1 MDARA
6 PFSEAEAAAAVR
18 LMNRCSAPGPDGFGP
33 SFYKAAWSTVEVQ
46 VMDLLGAF
54 HRNEVDLERINRAYM
69 VLLPKKPGCVS
80 VDSFRPISLQNCS
93 LKIITKILTTRL
105 QREIASLIDL
115 DQTGFIRGR
124 SITENFVYAMELVQC
139 CHKRKTP
146 TLVLKLDF
154 AKAFDTVSWDGLATI
169 LSARG
174 FCDVWLSWMKK
185 IQSTSRNAVLVNGCS
200 GPWFTCR
207 RGLRQGDPLS
217 PYLFLL
223 VADVLQ
229 VLIKNSGMVR
239 HPILEDSACPILQY
253 ADDTLILARANIR
266 DIMALKHL
274 LDSFS
279 AASGLQINYSKST
292 AVPMHVNPQDLAPM
306 LQVLGCKQEGFPQT
320 YLGLPLSSTKLRL
333 TAFSPQI
340 AKTDKYLGGWQ
351 AALLNP
357 TGRAVLVNSVLDSQL
372 VYAMCAVPLPP
383 GILSRAD
390 SRRRSFLWTGEDR
403 CSGSSCLVAWENVCK
418 PKQAGG
424 LGIKDLHIQNTCLLV
439 KLIHRLHSSALSSW
453 AAWVRSN
460 VKLATME
467 GEIRGCH
474 WDTLRA
480 LLPIYQATSS
490 SQVGDGCSTD
500 FWHDAWSG
508 PDDLSTAFPA
518 LYSHC
523 IRQKVCVMEVVL
535 QGLHLVPRLT
545 PQAQE
550 ELEAV
555 LTIVNNTSL
564 ADRPDTRHCFLADHT
579 GNFQTSTLYNLLK
592 GSLGHGDVSTTFIWG
607 NKAPPRAQFFCWLLM
622 QGKIQC
628 KWNLKKKGIVDDD
641 CCEICNQDSET
652 PSHIIFHC
660 PFARQFWSSIGFSV
674 ADDLGTQDLPNI
686 SRPDRLPGAEFN
698 SFVLLCCWQLW
709 KRRNGVVFRQD
720 HATLAA
726 TLHSC
731 ASEAKAWAY
740 RHNRKE
746 AQVLGAWLLVF
757 SNPIM

>member
-1 MDARA
+1 
-6 PFSEAEAAAAVR
+6 
-18 LMNRCSAPGPDGFGP
+18 
-33 SFYKAAWSTVEVQ
+33 
-46 VMDLLGAF
+46 
-54 HRNEVDLERINRAYM
+54 
-69 VLLPKKPGCVS
+69 
-80 VDSFRPISLQNCS
+80 
-93 LKIITKILTTRL
+93 
-105 QREIASLIDL
+105 
-115 DQTGFIRGR
+115 
-124 SITENFVYAMELVQC
+124 
-139 CHKRKTP
+139 
-146 TLVLKLDF
+146 
-154 AKAFDTVSWDGLATI
+154 
-169 LSARG
+169 
-174 FCDVWLSWMKK
+174 
-185 IQSTSRNAVLVNGCS
+185 
-200 GPWFTCR
+200 
-207 RGLRQGDPLS
+207 
-217 PYLFLL
+217 
-223 VADVLQ
+223 
-229 VLIKNSGMVR
+229 
-239 HPILEDSACPILQY
+239 
-253 ADDTLILARANIR
+253 
-266 DIMALKHL
+266 
-274 LDSFS
+274 
-279 AASGLQINYSKST
+279 
-292 AVPMHVNPQDLAPM
+292 M

-340 AKTDKYLGGWQ
+340 AKTDKYLAGWQ

-357 TGRAVLVNSVLDSQL
+357 AGRAVLVNSVLDSQL

-383 GILSRAD
+383 GILSRVD

-480 LLPIYQATSS
+480 LLPIYQAISS

-523 IRQKVCVMEVVL
+523 IRQKVCVREVVL

-607 NKAPPRAQFFCWLLM
+607 NKAPPRAQFFC
-622 QGKIQC
+622 
-628 KWNLKKKGIVDDD
+628 
-641 CCEICNQDSET
+641 
-652 PSHIIFHC
+652 
-660 PFARQFWSSIGFSV
+660 
-674 ADDLGTQDLPNI
+674 
-686 SRPDRLPGAEFN
+686 
-698 SFVLLCCWQLW
+698 
-709 KRRNGVVFRQD
+709 
-720 HATLAA
+720 
-726 TLHSC
+726 
-731 ASEAKAWAY
+731 
-740 RHNRKE
+740 
-746 AQVLGAWLLVF
+746 
-757 SNPIM
+757 